1 MATGWKHPALC
12 GSASLLSD
20 ESFLLIMVAPPALEA
35 LLGVW
40 ITERVHEHLRMYE
53 NCGAG
58 VGGVAVRRTRDG
70 GKNGPDEQ
78 LTQQLCLILGIF
90 LRGGWPS

>member
-1 MATGWKHPALC
+1 MGPGEREKEQETTELHSCREWGLAGLTPGWQDGHRWKHPALC

-20 ESFLLIMVAPPALEA
+20 ESFLLIMVAPSALEA

-40 ITERVHEHLRMYE
+40 ITERFHEHLRMYE

-58 VGGVAVRRTRDG
+58 VW
-70 GKNGPDEQ
+70 
-78 LTQQLCLILGIF
+78 
-90 LRGGWPS
+90 RGW